1 MKKLLI
7 FGVKLQAQQLCYYVE
22 REQCA
27 EVAAFV
33 VDPGYRTVHTL
44 NGHPVITFDEA
55 LREHPPGEY
64 EFAVSFA
71 YQHMIHDRREKL
83 EKCRQVGYRLFT
95 FISRDALVYTDAVG
109 EGTIIY
115 PGCNIA
121 YGVTIGEGNFFETGV
136 TVAHHTRIGNYNFF
150 APRSVICGDVTI
162 GEHNFFG
169 ANCTVINS
177 QTIGREVLVAA
188 GAVLS
193 EAKDGCVYYAPRAVS
208 SPDPSIKIKI
218 K

>member
-1 MKKLLI
+1 MKKILI
-7 FGVKLQAQQLCYYVE
+7 YGCTQQAQQLCYYVE

-44 NGHPVITFDEA
+44 NGHPVLTFDEA

-83 EKCRQVGYRLFT
+83 EKCRQAGYRLFT

-162 GEHNFFG
+162 GEHNFIG
-169 ANCTVINS
+169 ANCTVIS
-177 QTIGREVLVAA
+177 AQDIGREVLVAA
-188 GAVLS
+188 GAVVRNTEDHS
-193 EAKDGCVYYAPRAVS
+193 VYFAPRAVKW
-208 SPDPSIKIKI
+208 DKPSIEMQI
-218 K
+218 